1 MFFQNLR
8 VSTKILLVIGLLGA
22 ICAAI
27 AAASVTTVRTLSA
40 ATEEVGLAG
49 QELRLS
55 GRLNRLAVSLNRAEY
70 RIAAEPSA
78 IEEVAGQVAEY
89 KRDIATALTDA
100 KRTADAAQA
109 RLLDGVEQAMA
120 VYVQSVERTLEIARA
135 AAVGATISEGQRA
148 ILDAVQNSRQQV
160 GAFNRAV
167 TAYADLTERKS
178 GDLTAHAAELAEARA
193 TALMVGAGAGVLLG
207 LLAGWLTARRG
218 VVQPIRAVVAC
229 LRGLADGR
237 LETTVFGVGRRDEVG
252 EIAAAANVFKENLVR
267 ARELERQ
274 AKEAEE
280 RAKTERRKATLELAD
295 RFEASV
301 GSVVT
306 QVGGAATQ
314 LQAAASQLAVAVDQ
328 VAAKSGV
335 AADASE
341 QANANVQTVAAAS
354 EEMAAAI
361 AELARRVS
369 SAADRS
375 QGAAAGAEEARREL
389 DALSD
394 AIEQV
399 DQVVAAINSVASQ
412 TNLLALNAT
421 IEAAR
426 AGDAGKGFAVV
437 AQEVKNLANQTHAM
451 TEQISSQID
460 TVKSASMRTVQA
472 MRSII
477 AQVSEIDRAT
487 ADMAASVEQQ
497 TAATGE
503 ISRNAQQ
510 AASGV
515 QDVADSVG
523 VIRQAGEET
532 GAASGGVKSA
542 ADSLAGQA
550 ATLRREVEAF
560 LSEVRAA

>member
-1 MFFQNLR
+1 MFQDAR

-22 ICAAI
+22 ICAAV
-27 AAASVTTVRTLSA
+27 AGASVSALNTLSA
-40 ATEEVGLAG
+40 ATEEVGAAG
-49 QELRLS
+49 QEMRLS

-78 IEEVAGQVAEY
+78 LDEVAGQVAEY
-89 KRDIATALTDA
+89 KRDIAAALVEA
-100 KRTADAAQA
+100 KSTADAEQMG
-109 RLLDGVEQAMA
+109 LLNGVEQAMA
-120 VYVQSVERTLEIARA
+120 VYVQGVERTLEIARQ
-135 AAVGATISEGQRA
+135 VGAGVEVGASQRA
-148 ILDAVQNSRQQV
+148 ILDAVYQSRQQV
-160 GAFNRAV
+160 NTFYRAV
-167 TAYADLTERKS
+167 TAYADMTERKS
-178 GDLTAHAAELAEARA
+178 EELTASAAELAQTR
-193 TALMVGAGAGVLLG
+193 TNALMLGAGVGVLLG
-207 LLAGWLTARRG
+207 LLAGWMTSQYG
-218 VVQPIRAVVAC
+218 VVRPIRAVVAC
-229 LRGLADGR
+229 LRNLADGR
-237 LETTVFGVGRRDEVG
+237 LDTKVVGVGRKDEVG
-252 EIAAAANVFKENLVR
+252 EIADAANVFKESLIR
-267 ARELERQ
+267 ARELERE

-280 RAKTERRKATLELAD
+280 RAKAERRAATLALAD

-361 AELARRVS
+361 AELARRVT

-399 DQVVAAINSVASQ
+399 DQVVAAINSVAAQ

-460 TVKSASMRTVQA
+460 TVKSASTRTVQA
-472 MRSII
+472 MRGII

-487 ADMAASVEQQ
+487 TDMAASVEQQ

-510 AASGV
+510 AATGV

-550 ATLRREVEAF
+550 ATLRREVETF